1 MKTQELTANGI
12 DRAFLEKL
20 VGEMNDLVPDD
31 QQLEARH
38 DAAYK
43 SERAHKKIELQ
54 RILLREDSVHRE
66 MWRDYWKG
74 ERDYI
79 NGLFRA
85 LARDGQLPKDDVS
98 DLLYFCD
105 HLVKYNMRTG
115 IRDGRPVAEPVP
127 IFEGAF
133 AKAAYTLVLLAGGQQ
148 LGYRVVGCKHCGKLS
163 VAMLGKKGRP
173 RSDFCSLKHGLAYA
187 QAAKRRRDKGEV
199 AQATK
204 HK

>member
-1 MKTQELTANGI
+1 GHALLRLCLLQVLVYANLHSQHNGAIIMTTKPGYLLMKTQELTANGI

-133 AKAAYTLVLLAGGQQ
+133 A
-148 LGYRVVGCKHCGKLS
+148 
-163 VAMLGKKGRP
+163 
-173 RSDFCSLKHGLAYA
+173 
-187 QAAKRRRDKGEV
+187 
-199 AQATK
+199 
-204 HK
+204 